1 MHNDLE
7 MLLEK
12 VKALPPEARRAVAGV
27 IGGDTASQADAR
39 QTIVSS
45 RWKNLQDKIAGY
57 GAAVEYVEDARRT
70 MVSGLAILSKL
81 QDGIELTAR
90 DLNVA
95 VPRLGAHVEA
105 ISSLLKTADTRSLA
119 TLVENWMRELKSQG
133 ETS

>member
-1 MHNDLE
+1 MDDLAT
-7 MLLEK
+7 LLEK

-27 IGGDTASQADAR
+27 VGGDTASQADAR

-105 ISSLLKTADTRSLA
+105 ISSLLRSADTKVLTGLIEA
-119 TLVENWMRELKSQG
+119 FAADVKAKG